1 MNEIEIGKMVRVDA
15 PGDDKPR
22 KDGGSHVV
30 DLTVAALDNG
40 TSGAGNSNASDRD
53 AADEDLAIP
62 AYDPDGF
69 AQTSV
74 ESSGHHCQF
83 AQERNKADLI
93 DFWGIYNGSPATPY
107 NDTDFSAD
115 TSALW
120 WADLGE
126 QQ

>member
-1 MNEIEIGKMVRVDA
+1 
-15 PGDDKPR
+15 
-22 KDGGSHVV
+22 
-30 DLTVAALDNG
+30 
-40 TSGAGNSNASDRD
+40 
-53 AADEDLAIP
+53 LAIA
-62 AYDPDGF
+62 AYDGF

-93 DFWGIYNGSPATPY
+93 DFWGIYNRSPATPY
-107 NDTDFSAD
+107 KDTDFSAD

-126 QQ
+126 QP